1 MIEIEIDKGKLCI
14 ATTVVILILIL
25 ILTAV
30 KSFGKQDRYSVEYGY
45 DPSLSLTEGARI
57 AIPGRYQDEAC
68 GISFA
73 YPRHWTPSEDP
84 LPLPQEPLS
93 QAVFD
98 EPPADDRPLTSA
110 IFSFICYDATRYS
123 FDQFLG
129 QSPFERDE
137 MMTIGNVEW
146 KRRCNFLY
154 TVQDGKLL
162 ILHMSFAKHDLKP
175 RSGYEETFLG
185 ITESVRF

>member
-1 MIEIEIDKGKLCI
+1 MIEIEIDRGKLCAAI
-14 ATTVVILILIL
+14 ALVILILLMIVMGPFL
-25 ILTAV
+25 
-30 KSFGKQDRYSVEYGY
+30 KKQDRYSVEYG
-45 DPSLSLTEGARI
+45 DDRPLSLAEGARI

-68 GISFA
+68 GISFE
-73 YPRHWTPSEDP
+73 YPRHWTQAKDH

-98 EPPADDRPLTSA
+98 EPSADDGPLTSS

-129 QSPFERDE
+129 QSPFEREE
-137 MMTIGNVEW
+137 MMTIDGVEW
-146 KRRCNFLY
+146 KRRGNFIY

-162 ILHMSFAKHDLKP
+162 ILHMAFARHDLKP
-175 RSGYEETFLG
+175 RPGYEATFLG
-185 ITESVRF
+185 IVESVRF

>member
-1 MIEIEIDKGKLCI
+1 MIEIGIDRGKLCVAI
-14 ATTVVILILIL
+14 ALAILILLL
-25 ILTAV
+25 IVMGRAFL
-30 KSFGKQDRYSVEYGY
+30 KQDRYSLEYGH
-45 DPSLSLTEGARI
+45 DRLSFEGTRTG
-57 AIPGRYQDEAC
+57 IPGKYKDEVC

-110 IFSFICYDATRYS
+110 ILSFICYDATRYS

-129 QSPFERDE
+129 QSPFERE
-137 MMTIGNVEW
+137 AVMTIGGVEW
-146 KRRCNFLY
+146 KRRGNFLY

-162 ILHMSFAKHDLKP
+162 ILHMAFARHDLKP
-175 RSGYEETFLG
+175 RPGYEETFLG
-185 ITESVRF
+185 IVESVRF